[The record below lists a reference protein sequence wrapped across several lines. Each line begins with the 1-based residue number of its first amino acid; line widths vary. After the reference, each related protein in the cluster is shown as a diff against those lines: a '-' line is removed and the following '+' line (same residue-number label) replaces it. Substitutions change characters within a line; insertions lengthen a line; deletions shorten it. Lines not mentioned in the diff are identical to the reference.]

1 MRKITRIV
9 FHCTGGAQ
17 SQTLQS
23 IQNHWRNVMG
33 WNSPGYHHLI
43 MSDGTIHN
51 LQPIERSSNGA
62 AGFNANSIHISYV
75 GGIDS
80 RGRISDNRTPQQRE
94 EMKKLAIRY
103 FQLYPNADFI
113 GHRDLSPD
121 KNRDGVISQNEWVKA
136 CPSFSVKQWL
146 IDENIMVNVKQPIVK
161 KSINTNGGSL
171 NIRSTPLI
179 GNNIIGTIPNG
190 TSVIVLG
197 VSGTF
202 TQIQVN
208 DKLIGYV
215 SSQFIN

>member
-1 MRKITRIV
+1 
-9 FHCTGGAQ
+9 
-17 SQTLQS
+17 
-23 IQNHWRNVMG
+23 MG

-43 MSDGTIHN
+43 MPDGTIHN
-51 LQPIERSSNGA
+51 LQPIERPSNGA

-75 GGIDS
+75 GGVDS

-103 FQLYPNADFI
+103 YQLYPNADFI

-121 KNRDGVISQNEWVKA
+121 KNRDGVISQNEWVKS

-202 TQIQVN
+202 TQVQVN